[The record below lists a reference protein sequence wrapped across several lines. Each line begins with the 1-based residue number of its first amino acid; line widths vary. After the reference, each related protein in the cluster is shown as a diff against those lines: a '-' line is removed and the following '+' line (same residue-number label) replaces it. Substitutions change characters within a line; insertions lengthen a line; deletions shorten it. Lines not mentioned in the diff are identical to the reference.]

1 MSLLEGSHMHKVF
14 IIQETEQM
22 QRVLD
27 DSYNQLLAAMK
38 AKNPTAESLVEDE
51 ELSQLHDLLA
61 LLRLGHI
68 RVSNGENK
76 KGLFT
81 MIEIKEDGTPF
92 IHD

>member
-1 MSLLEGSHMHKVF
+1 MHKVF

-22 QRVLD
+22 RRVLD
-27 DSYNQLLAAMK
+27 GSYGEMLAA
-38 AKNPTAESLVEDE
+38 ARARNPQAQSLIEDE

-68 RVSNGENK
+68 RVSSAENE

-81 MIEIKEDGTPF
+81 MIEIKEDGPTA
-92 IHD
+92 IRA